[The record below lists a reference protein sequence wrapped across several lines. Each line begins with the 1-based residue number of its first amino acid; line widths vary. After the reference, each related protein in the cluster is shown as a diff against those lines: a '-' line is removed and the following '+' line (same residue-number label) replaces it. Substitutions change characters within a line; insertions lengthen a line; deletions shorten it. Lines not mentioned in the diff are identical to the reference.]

1 MEKDLYKKSCE
12 DLICGYLKN
21 ELTEDETSRLIS
33 WLEQDKKNKRLFD
46 EMSDLWVTARA
57 TSPDPGFDAREGFLR
72 FREKIKSTDSL
83 KDSKTKTFRLRT
95 LLRYAA
101 IFIIAFSA
109 GGSLFFFVGRNSI
122 EPALQSV
129 NKIVVPLGSK
139 AWFSLSDGTFVTLNA
154 GSTLN
159 VSNGYGINNRIVRLD
174 GEGYFNIA
182 KDTNNP
188 FVVQTPFLN
197 VRARGTEFN
206 VKAYSVDKTIET
218 TLVSGSLQIEP
229 VKEVNQGRITVLKP
243 NQKVTF
249 FKEDFVFTDEQ
260 GDKENEIPAR
270 TVSVKKIRTVAPARL
285 IKEDIDV
292 NPVTSWKE
300 NRWIFE
306 QQSLA
311 QIAVDLERKFD
322 VRIIFES
329 EKLKSYRFTGTIL
342 AEPIEQVLIA
352 LSMTAPIN
360 YNVRGRVVTLSE
372 NKDFIEI
379 NKNLYIKNH

>member
-197 VRARGTEFN
+197 VRALGTEFN

-306 QQSLA
+306 EQSLA

>member
-21 ELTEDETSRLIS
+21 ELTEDQTSRLIS

-72 FREKIKSTDSL
+72 FREKIKSTNNL
-83 KDSKTKTFRLRT
+83 KESKTKTFRLRT

-197 VRARGTEFN
+197 VRALGTEFN

>member
-1 MEKDLYKKSCE
+1 MKHSIRRACFWVISPESNRA
-12 DLICGYLKN
+12 LI
-21 ELTEDETSRLIS
+21 
-33 WLEQDKKNKRLFD
+33 
-46 EMSDLWVTARA
+46 
-57 TSPDPGFDAREGFLR
+57 
-72 FREKIKSTDSL
+72 
-83 KDSKTKTFRLRT
+83 
-95 LLRYAA
+95 
-101 IFIIAFSA
+101 
-109 GGSLFFFVGRNSI
+109 
-122 EPALQSV
+122 
-129 NKIVVPLGSK
+129 PL
-139 AWFSLSDGTFVTLNA
+139 AP
-154 GSTLN
+154 
-159 VSNGYGINNRIVRLD
+159 
-174 GEGYFNIA
+174 EGY
-182 KDTNNP
+182 P
-188 FVVQTPFLN
+188 
-197 VRARGTEFN
+197 
-206 VKAYSVDKTIET
+206 
-218 TLVSGSLQIEP
+218 P
-229 VKEVNQGRITVLKP
+229 VKP
-243 NQKVTF
+243 
-249 FKEDFVFTDEQ
+249 
-260 GDKENEIPAR
+260 
-270 TVSVKKIRTVAPARL
+270 IRTVAPARL